1 MGCRQK
7 KERPMPMCH
16 KEVVHHLRHLGNI
29 HGWSSEN
36 ARAATSRFK
45 LRKKYTFTDEEMA
58 SPRNRKV
65 SKARLVSET
74 NKKKPNRKRKL
85 CPVQGCRIITD
96 RLPQRLR
103 RKRKLNQSDAE
114 YRNPISFAKT
124 MSSSKPHVFLR
135 MKEEER
141 RKNKELR

>member
-1 MGCRQK
+1 
-7 KERPMPMCH
+7 
-16 KEVVHHLRHLGNI
+16 
-29 HGWSSEN
+29 
-36 ARAATSRFK
+36 
-45 LRKKYTFTDEEMA
+45 MA
-58 SPRNRKV
+58 SAGNKKV
-65 SKARLVSET
+65 RKARPVSET
-74 NKKKPNRKRKL
+74 NEKKLNRKRKL

-103 RKRKLNQSDAE
+103 RKHKLNQSDAE

-124 MSSSKPHVFLR
+124 MSSSKPQVFLR